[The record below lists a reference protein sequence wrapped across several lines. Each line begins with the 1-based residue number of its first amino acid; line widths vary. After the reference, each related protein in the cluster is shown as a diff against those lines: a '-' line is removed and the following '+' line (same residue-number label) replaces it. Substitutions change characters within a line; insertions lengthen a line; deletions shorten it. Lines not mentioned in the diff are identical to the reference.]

1 MYYIYSI
8 STTYYFNYL
17 SLFDIFLIIYF
28 VIWYLDL
35 ISGSVPTYPIVNNFF
50 YEFPCALCWGLIY
63 YSHERN
69 ASQLERRI
77 LNLPLSNWLWWRG
90 GSLSVQRSLVSLRL
104 EH

>member
-35 ISGSVPTYPIVNNFF
+35 ISGSVPTYSIVNNFF
-50 YEFPCALCWGLIY
+50 QKFPCN
-63 YSHERN
+63 RN
-69 ASQLERRI
+69 
-77 LNLPLSNWLWWRG
+77 
-90 GSLSVQRSLVSLRL
+90 SLLLFFVPNES
-104 EH
+104 